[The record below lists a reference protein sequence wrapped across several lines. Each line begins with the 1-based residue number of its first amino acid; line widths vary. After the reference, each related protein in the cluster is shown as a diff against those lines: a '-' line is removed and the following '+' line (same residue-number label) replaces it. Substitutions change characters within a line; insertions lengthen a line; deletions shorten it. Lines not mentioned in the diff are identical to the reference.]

1 MNEMAHHIRE
11 RFPDK
16 KQSIDRLMPE
26 DPDFADLCE
35 DYDVCVN
42 ALRYWSKSNE
52 PEADIR
58 VNEYRTLAQ
67 QIEDEVTECLT
78 AAKTRQPD

>member
-11 RFPDK
+11 RFSDK

-26 DPDFADLCE
+26 DPEFADFCE

-42 ALRYWSKSNE
+42 ALRYWSKSKE
-52 PEADIR
+52 PEAEIR
-58 VNEYRTLAQ
+58 VDEYRTLAQ
-67 QIEDEVTECLT
+67 QIEDDVIECLI
-78 AAKTRQPD
+78 AAKPRQPD

>member
-16 KQSIDRLMPE
+16 NQSIDLLMSKDPE
-26 DPDFADLCE
+26 FADLCE

-42 ALRYWSKSNE
+42 ALRYWFKSKE
-52 PEADIR
+52 PEAEIR

-67 QIEDEVTECLT
+67 QIEDEVIKCLIK
-78 AAKTRQPD
+78 AKPRQLD